1 MPMHMYG
8 KHRRRHDTSAQRVI
22 ELLAITL
29 LLVYL
34 VFLGYQLLT

>member
-1 MPMHMYG
+1 MYG
-8 KHRRRHDTSAQRVI
+8 KHRGRNDTSAQRVI

>member
-22 ELLAITL
+22 ELLAIML

-34 VFLGYQLLT
+34 VFVGYQLFT